1 MLQLLARSGK
11 AAADL
16 LVLANGG
23 SLEHSEDLLQQ
34 RYSIKALLDNSQ
46 LLERP
51 DAVAATRNF
60 MYDMGLATLDANGTK
75 IKAPNAVV
83 RELLRRKAVPAA
95 KSAQKRRTDEGN
107 QRLKEDLKDVG
118 GSQLACSA
126 LVYR

>member
-1 MLQLLARSGK
+1 MLARSGK

-46 LLERP
+46 LLEPP

-60 MYDMGLATLDANGTK
+60 MYDMGLATLDASGTK

-83 RELLRRKAVPAA
+83 RELLRR
-95 KSAQKRRTDEGN
+95 N
-107 QRLKEDLKDVG
+107 I
-118 GSQLACSA
+118 
-126 LVYR
+126 